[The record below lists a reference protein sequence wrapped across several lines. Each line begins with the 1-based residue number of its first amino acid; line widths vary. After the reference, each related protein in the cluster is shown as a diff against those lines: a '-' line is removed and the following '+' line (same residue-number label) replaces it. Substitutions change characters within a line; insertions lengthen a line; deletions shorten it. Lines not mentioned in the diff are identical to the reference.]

1 MIALIIIAVLIAL
14 ILSIRLGVD
23 IGYNDEKL
31 KIFVKASVFN
41 FKIYPSERKEKKTE
55 NKSKEKTKKQN
66 DKGIIEK
73 LGFETEDWLELIGII
88 FKVLAKFN
96 HSIVINIFKFHY
108 AVTDA
113 DPYDAVMKYNTI
125 NTVAGSLIPFME
137 SNFRIKNRDIFID
150 LDFNEHNLPTDIRL
164 VLTIRVLQIIMLVV
178 MALGSTVKIYV
189 KRKIQ
194 AAKEGKKLNGKQ
206 QAQ

>member
-1 MIALIIIAVLIAL
+1 MIALIIVVVLIAL

-23 IGYNDEKL
+23 ISYNDENL
-31 KIFVKASVFN
+31 KILVKASVFK
-41 FKIYPSERKEKKTE
+41 FKIFPPERTEKKTD
-55 NKSKEKTKKQN
+55 KKQKEKAKKQN

-73 LGFETEDWLELIGII
+73 LGFEKEDWLELIGVI

-96 HSIVINIFKFHY
+96 HSIVINKFKFHY
-108 AVTDA
+108 AVTDS
-113 DPYDAVMKYNTI
+113 DPYDAVVKYNTI
-125 NTVAGSLIPFME
+125 NTIAGSLVPFIE
-137 SNFRIKNRDIFID
+137 NNFRIKDRDVFID
-150 LDFNEHNLPTDIRL
+150 LDLNKQDIQTDIRL

-178 MALGSTVKIYV
+178 MALSSTVRIYV

-194 AAKEGKKLNGKQ
+194 AANEGKMLNGKQ